1 MIEESLLKS
10 NFVGRDGFIWWVG
23 QIAPEESQKSQ
34 INMGGWGMRF
44 KVRIMGYHPY
54 EESILKSDD
63 LPWAQVLLTPTDGSG
78 RGNRATSIKI
88 SPGDTVFGFFLD
100 GDDAQ
105 EPVITGVFAGTNESD
120 KAASENEKGGEYVS
134 PFQPFKGYTTKIK
147 NDGAYIVNRETNEM
161 TTNSQPSPQHVP
173 VKLLSQL
180 GPDARTAYNAIGDTV
195 IAATPST
202 SSTVVKIRGEVG
214 NMVSKL
220 QSMTNNVKGAVGNI
234 SGKISK
240 VISGVTDSIKGLSKG
255 IINNMTNNLF
265 ANGLAP
271 KLKGGL
277 DVLYKNVYGSVLS
290 ATGKTSIAKKAGAKA
305 QAALKG
311 PIGAIQNLLPCITSK
326 ITGGIGDV
334 IKGLLQGIAD
344 NVQNFVSC
352 IADQFMGGLMNTIIG
367 GISGMLGGPLGA
379 VGKILGF
386 VGGFDPIGFLR
397 GKAEGLNGILS
408 ALNCSTSEP
417 TFNKKTGEWTIGKGA
432 KNAVGVSVDAILAVA
447 NAADA
452 LVGSLVDG
460 VQAISVAAGPQSL
473 GLFDFMNPSVS
484 NPGFKSDLG
493 ECYTGEPLN
502 CTGIKVSIF
511 GGGGTGAIG
520 KAIMGSIV
528 DYGVNAV
535 VPDSV
540 KKVGSLIGIKL
551 DSGGSGYLTPPY
563 VEITDNCNK
572 GYGAIARAVIDY
584 DQDSDT
590 FGQVTDIYIVS
601 EGENYPIPETPVPI
615 GIDHVVIVN
624 PGLGYNTDDK
634 VTDGDNE
641 YDILVDNEGHIV
653 NVIPPDNTITTQKD
667 IEDMPVLEVISNTG
681 FGAILKPS
689 LKAKPTYQGEV
700 KQVIDCIS

>member
-10 NFVGRDGFIWWVG
+10 NFVGRDGFVWWIG
-23 QIAPEESQKSQ
+23 QVAPEDAQKAQ

-54 EESILKSDD
+54 EESVLKSDD

-220 QSMTNNVKGAVGNI
+220 QSMTSDVKGAVGNI

-240 VISGVTDSIKGLSKG
+240 VIGGVTDSIKGLSKG

-277 DVLYKNVYGSVLS
+277 DVLYKNVYGAVLS

-305 QAALKG
+305 QAALTG

-326 ITGGIGDV
+326 IIGGIGDV

-367 GISGMLGGPLGA
+367 GIAGMLGGPLGA

-386 VGGFDPIGFLR
+386 VGGFDPVGWLR
-397 GKAEGLNGILS
+397 GKAEGLNGILN
-408 ALNCSTSEP
+408 ALTCSTSEP

-432 KNAVGVSVDAILAVA
+432 KNALGVSVDAILAVA
-447 NAADA
+447 NAADE

-484 NPGFKSDLG
+484 NPGFKSGLG
-493 ECYTGEPLN
+493 ECYAGPPLN
-502 CTGIKVSIF
+502 CAGIKVNIF
-511 GGGGTGAIG
+511 GGGGTDAIG
-520 KAIMGSIV
+520 KVIMGSILG
-528 DYGVNAV
+528 DGA
-535 VPDSV
+535 DA
-540 KKVGSLIGIKL
+540 VGSLIGIDL
-551 DSGGSGYLTPPY
+551 VSGGSGYTTPPY

-572 GYGAIARAVIDY
+572 GYGAVARAVIDY
-584 DQDSDT
+584 DENSPTYQ
-590 FGQVTDIYIVS
+590 QVTDIYVVS

-615 GIDHVVIVN
+615 GIDHIVIVN
-624 PGLGYNTDDK
+624 PGLGYDKDDK
-634 VTDGDNE
+634 VTDGENE
-641 YDILVDNEGHIV
+641 YDILVDNDGHIV
-653 NVIPPDNTITTQKD
+653 NVIPPDNTLTTKKD
-667 IEDMPVLEVISNTG
+667 IEDLPLLQVTSSTG
-681 FGAILKPS
+681 YGAILKPS